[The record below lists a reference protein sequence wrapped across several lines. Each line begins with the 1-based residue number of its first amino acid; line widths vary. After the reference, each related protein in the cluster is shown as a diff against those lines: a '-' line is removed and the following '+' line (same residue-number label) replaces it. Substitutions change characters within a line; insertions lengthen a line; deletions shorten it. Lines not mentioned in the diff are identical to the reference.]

1 MTTNAD
7 MQPEVTCIEESLISS
22 LYIGGGLENCRAPGI
37 SDGSVVITWPY
48 GDLVAFGGNN
58 RVKYAI
64 HY

>member
-7 MQPEVTCIEESLISS
+7 VQPEVTCKEETLMPSLCI
-22 LYIGGGLENCRAPGI
+22 LGGGNCRAPGS